1 MLKNYLKIAWRSLLK
16 NKTSSIINI
25 SGLAVGL
32 AIGVLVLL
40 FVLDEFS
47 YNTFHTNLSDI
58 HLLMKRQKV
67 SNETHIG
74 KSVAGP
80 LAGALRTSIPEIKY
94 VSRQSYQSQQLIN
107 TGDKSLY
114 EKGIYVDPDYF
125 RMMTWPAIAGDPVTA
140 MQQAGSAVI
149 TEQLALKLFGST
161 NVVGK
166 NITQNN
172 TNFLQIGAVIR
183 NVPDNSSE
191 QFDIVL
197 PFTLLEK
204 ENKEYTNNWSNNSI
218 LTWVQLQPH
227 VNITALN
234 DKLDKLIQ
242 KREKNG
248 DVGLIAY
255 PFKDLWLKGQF
266 NRDGKPGAG
275 RLEAILAVA
284 IIGLFVLLIACIN
297 FMNLATARSE
307 RRSREV
313 GVRKVMGAFR
323 RQVIFQFLCEAMLVT
338 VFAMIIGI
346 VLAIAALPVLN
357 YFLEKTISFG
367 YANLKIWT
375 YLLGLVLFTGLVAG
389 SYPAFY
395 LSSFKPV
402 RILRGTIFKP
412 KSGGSWLRKGLVT
425 FQFVISIFLIIATI
439 VVYRQLQHAQN
450 RPVGYELDN
459 LVDIPAR
466 GDMGDKFQLVK
477 NELAQLP
484 GIVSISAGSS
494 DLIRFNAATDGIT
507 WPGKR
512 DDQHFYINMAD
523 VAYDWIKT
531 SGLQLAEGR
540 DFSPAYGTDSNACL
554 LNESAVQKME
564 LKAPVI
570 GTRLGGHVTVIGI
583 VKDFVY
589 NSPYETPRP
598 LYIQLKKNGFNH
610 FLIRIRNDDNWRKT
624 MAGIEQ
630 VMKKTNPNYPFEYRF
645 TSEEYQK
652 RFTGLQYMSQLATG
666 LGILTIFISC
676 LGLFALSGFLA
687 ERRTK
692 EIGVR
697 KVLGATVPQVWM
709 MLSRDFLKPV
719 IIAFLVAAP
728 LTGWAMQQMLIN
740 WEYHTSLSWWMFA
753 VAGITTALVALLTI
767 SFHGVQAAFANP
779 AKSLRTE

>member
-1 MLKNYLKIAWRSLLK
+1 MFKNYLKIAWRSLLK

-67 SNETHIG
+67 GNETHIG

-80 LAGALRTSIPEIKY
+80 LASALRTGIPEIKY
-94 VSRQSYQSQQLIN
+94 ASRQSYQSQQLIN

-125 RMMTWPAIAGDPVTA
+125 RMMTYPAIAGDPVLA
-140 MQQAGSAVI
+140 MQAGSVVI
-149 TEQLALKLFGST
+149 TEQLALKLFGNT
-161 NVVGK
+161 DVVGK

-183 NVPDNSSE
+183 DVPENSSE
-191 QFDIVL
+191 KFNLVM

-204 ENKEYTNNWSNNSI
+204 ENKDLADNWHNNSI
-218 LTWVQLQPH
+218 LTWVQLQSN
-227 VNITALN
+227 VNVAVLN
-234 DKLDKLIQ
+234 AKLDKLIQ
-242 KREKNG
+242 EREGSG

-275 RLEAILAVA
+275 RLEAILV
-284 IIGLFVLLIACIN
+284 ITVIGLFVLLIACIN

-323 RQVIFQFLCEAMLVT
+323 RQVIFQFLCESMLVA
-338 VFAMIIGI
+338 VFAMIVGI

-357 YFLEKTISFG
+357 YFIEKTINFG
-367 YANLKIWT
+367 YADWRIWVS
-375 YLLGLVLFTGLVAG
+375 LLGLVLFTGLVAG

-402 RILRGTIFKP
+402 RILRGAIFKP

-425 FQFVISIFLIIATI
+425 FQFVVSIFLIIATI

-450 RPVGYELDN
+450 RPVGYDLDN

-477 NELAQLP
+477 NELTQLP
-484 GIVSISAGSS
+484 GIVSISAGNS
-494 DLIRFNAATDGIT
+494 DLIRFNAATNGIT

-512 DDQHFYINMAD
+512 EDQNFYINLAD

-540 DFSPAYGTDSNACL
+540 DFSPDFGTDSNACL

-570 GTRLGGHVTVIGI
+570 GTRLGGHTTVIGI

-589 NSPYETPRP
+589 NSPYEAPRP
-598 LYIQLKKNGFNH
+598 LYIQLKKSGFNH

-624 MAGIEQ
+624 MAGIEK

-652 RFTGLQYMSQLATG
+652 RFTGLQYMSQLAMG

-697 KVLGATVPQVWM
+697 KVLGATVPQVWA
-709 MLSRDFLKPV
+709 MLSKDFLKPV
-719 IIAFLVAAP
+719 IIAFIVATP
-728 LTGWAMQQMLIN
+728 LTGWVMQQMLIN
-740 WEYHTSLSWWMFA
+740 WEYHTSLTWWMFA
-753 VAGITTALVALLTI
+753 VAGVATALIAVLTI
-767 SFHGVQAAFANP
+767 SFHGIQAAFANP